1 MLKTN
6 ESLDI
11 LLTQEQKTA
20 FLANEQAHAKRI
32 FRAGCDGYALIQKTN
47 GTVLLRV
54 YGHDAYDAD
63 WANVHNQV
71 YGELLSSDSCERVL
85 FHGQTLAIPASLANL
100 IYAQMSENILH
111 DTLVDRVHAMDA
123 NQPELFTAFRTTC
136 DDIVGNEELM
146 TQMTNRFR
154 NLDNPDEPVSKN
166 LDRAILDTLE
176 DWTARHDTTGL

>member
-6 ESLDI
+6 ETLDI

-20 FLANEQAHAKRI
+20 CLTNESAYAKRI

-71 YGELLSSDSCERVL
+71 YGELLSSESCERVL

-100 IYAQMSENILH
+100 IYAQISENILH
-111 DTLVDRVHAMDA
+111 DTLFDRVHAMHA
-123 NQPELFTAFRTTC
+123 NQPELFTAFQTTC
-136 DDIVGNEELM
+136 DEIVGDEELM

-176 DWTARHDTTGL
+176 DWTARHDTAGL

>member
-6 ESLDI
+6 ETLDI

-20 FLANEQAHAKRI
+20 FLANEQAHAKKI
-32 FRAGCDGYALIQKTN
+32 FSTGYDGYALIQKAN
-47 GTVLLRV
+47 GSVLLRV
-54 YGHDAYDAD
+54 YGHDAYEAD

-71 YGELLSSDSCERVL
+71 YGELLSSESCERVP
-85 FHGQTLAIPASLANL
+85 FHGQMLAIPTSLANL
-100 IYAQMSENILH
+100 IYDQISENILH
-111 DTLVDRVHAMDA
+111 DTLVDRIHAMDA

-136 DDIVGNEELM
+136 DDIVSDEELM
-146 TQMTNRFR
+146 AQMINRFR

-176 DWTARHDTTGL
+176 DWMARHDAAGL